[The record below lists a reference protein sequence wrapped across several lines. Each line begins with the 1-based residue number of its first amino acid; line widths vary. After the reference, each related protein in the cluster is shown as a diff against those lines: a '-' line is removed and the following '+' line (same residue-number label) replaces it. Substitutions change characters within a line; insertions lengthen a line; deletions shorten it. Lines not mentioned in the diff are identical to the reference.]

1 MMTYDE
7 ADNAI
12 RNINR
17 QNLRIFSRLKSKLM
31 KADELHIIRDV
42 TSTYDESIALVERWF
57 LRIAQLAYTQGRK
70 DADNKGKQNPIDRGW
85 LIDFL
90 MMADETTLYK
100 FLPEAERKKARLIEA
115 AAAAQDK
122 GHEVDK
128 ALKLWTRQIGWGA
141 VSVVD
146 AATIE
151 AFEDAGVTKVKWV
164 TKKDRWVCGE
174 CWDRDGVIYEIKNLP
189 QKAHPGCRCRL
200 VPVRN

>member
-7 ADNAI
+7 ADEAI
-12 RNINR
+12 RAINR
-17 QNLRIFSRLKSKLM
+17 QNLRIFTQLKNKLM
-31 KADELHIIRDV
+31 KADELHIIQDV

-57 LRIAQLAYTQGRK
+57 LRIAQLAYAQGLK
-70 DADNKGKQNPIDRGW
+70 DADNKGKRNPIDRGW

-146 AATIE
+146 AATVE
-151 AFEDAGVTKVKWV
+151 AFEDAGVIKVMWISKHDD
-164 TKKDRWVCGE
+164 KVCDE
-174 CWDRDGVIYEIKNLP
+174 CWERNGQIYTLDNLP
-189 QKAHPGCRCRL
+189 PKPHGGCRCKL
-200 VPVRN
+200 KPVKD